1 MAADKKEVADD
12 TILLISSDGEHF
24 NVPSAA
30 ASLSQLVSNMIEN
43 DCTTNGVP
51 LPNVASKND
60 CTTNGVPLPNVASK
74 VLAKVIE
81 YCVKHAAAAEDEEKE
96 LKSFNAEFMIDVDK
110 NMLYGLLLASNFLN
124 IKSLLDLCCQHTANL
139 IKGKSPEQIRKEFGI
154 KNDFTPEE
162 EEEIR
167 KENT

>member
-51 LPNVASKND
+51 LPNVASK
-60 CTTNGVPLPNVASK
+60 

-96 LKSFNAEFMIDVDK
+96 LKSFDAEFMIDVDK

-162 EEEIR
+162 EEIR
-167 KENT
+167 KENTWAFE

>member
-30 ASLSQLVSNMIEN
+30 ASLPQLVSNMIE
-43 DCTTNGVP
+43 D
-51 LPNVASKND
+51 D

-96 LKSFNAEFMIDVDK
+96 LKSFDAEFMIDVDK

-167 KENT
+167 KENTWAFE

>member
-24 NVPSAA
+24 NVP
-30 ASLSQLVSNMIEN
+30 
-43 DCTTNGVP
+43 
-51 LPNVASKND
+51 
-60 CTTNGVPLPNVASK
+60 
-74 VLAKVIE
+74 
-81 YCVKHAAAAEDEEKE
+81 
-96 LKSFNAEFMIDVDK
+96 
-110 NMLYGLLLASNFLN
+110 
-124 IKSLLDLCCQHTANL
+124 HTASL

-167 KENT
+167 KENTWAFE

>member
-1 MAADKKEVADD
+1 
-12 TILLISSDGEHF
+12 
-24 NVPSAA
+24 
-30 ASLSQLVSNMIEN
+30 MIE
-43 DCTTNGVP
+43 D
-51 LPNVASKND
+51 D

-81 YCVKHAAAAEDEEKE
+81 YCVKHAAAAGDNADDAAEVEKE
-96 LKSFNAEFMIDVDK
+96 LKSFDAEFMIDVDK

-162 EEEIR
+162 EIR
-167 KENT
+167 KENTWAFE

>member
-1 MAADKKEVADD
+1 MAAEKKEVADAAAGSGSD

-51 LPNVASKND
+51 LPNVASK
-60 CTTNGVPLPNVASK
+60 

-81 YCVKHAAAAEDEEKE
+81 YCIKHAAAEEEEEKD
-96 LKSFNAEFMIDVDK
+96 LKSFDAEFIDVDK
-110 NMLYGLLLASNFLN
+110 NMLYDLLLASNFMN

-167 KENT
+167 KENTWAFE

>member
-30 ASLSQLVSNMIEN
+30 ASLPQLVSNMIE
-43 DCTTNGVP
+43 D
-51 LPNVASKND
+51 D

-96 LKSFNAEFMIDVDK
+96 LKSFDAEFMIDVDK

-139 IKGKSPEQIRKEFGI
+139 IKGKSPEQIRKEI
-154 KNDFTPEE
+154 VDL
-162 EEEIR
+162 
-167 KENT
+167 

>member
-24 NVPSAA
+24 NVPVAA
-30 ASLSQLVSNMIEN
+30 ASLSQLVSNMIE
-43 DCTTNGVP
+43 D
-51 LPNVASKND
+51 D

-74 VLAKVIE
+74 VIE
-81 YCVKHAAAAEDEEKE
+81 YCGKHAAAAEDEEKE
-96 LKSFNAEFMIDVDK
+96 LKSFDAEFMIDVDK

-162 EEEIR
+162 EEIR
-167 KENT
+167 KENTWAFE